1 MLPIITSLAPL
12 QSMKRLALSKPIIEP
27 TDSPNKI
34 QPISA
39 FDTANI
45 SRVVAVL
52 EIHVANATP
61 GKANKRKEHFERQ
74 VISFMIV
81 RTIFL
86 HMKHLSHCLYDNLR
100 TVENA
105 LYSSIV
111 LITLAGLP
119 PTTTL

>member
-61 GKANKRKEHFERQ
+61 GKANKRKRAFREASNLFYDCPHY
-74 VISFMIV
+74 ISPYETPF
-81 RTIFL
+81 T
-86 HMKHLSHCLYDNLR
+86 LSIR
-100 TVENA
+100 
-105 LYSSIV
+105 
-111 LITLAGLP
+111 
-119 PTTTL
+119 